1 MLIDCRKQIQNLE
14 KLFFEENDSD
24 KEEADE
30 SVIKKQDEKGT
41 GIKQFWFIP
50 LSVNVREFDFMEL
63 AYTQEKNGGRLFD
76 VITMDPP
83 W

>member
-14 KLFFEENDSD
+14 RLFFEENDSD

-41 GIKQFWFIP
+41 GIKQFWCIP
-50 LSVNVREFDFMEL
+50 LSVNIRDYDFNKL
-63 AYTQEKNGGRLFD
+63 AKT
-76 VITMDPP
+76 
-83 W
+83 